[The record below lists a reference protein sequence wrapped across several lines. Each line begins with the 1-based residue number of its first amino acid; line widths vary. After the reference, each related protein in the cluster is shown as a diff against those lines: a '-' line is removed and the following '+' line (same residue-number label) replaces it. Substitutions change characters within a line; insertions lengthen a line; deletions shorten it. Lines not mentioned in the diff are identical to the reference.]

1 MFTIGMSDVSNIYFS
16 AATAIIG
23 IPTAIKIFSWSLGL
37 SELSLRNFE
46 FVIVLGFVVCFVF
59 GGFTGLLLANQAIDL
74 TYHDTYFVV
83 GHFHFVLSIAAA
95 IGAFLFA
102 LNFVSAINSASSS
115 NSVIIVMVLLGLF
128 AVNIMFIIQH
138 IIGIE
143 GHPRRIFLSA
153 EIFVAGQL
161 FANVAMPMLL
171 FSLQLV
177 GFWFWC

>member
-1 MFTIGMSDVSNIYFS
+1 
-16 AATAIIG
+16 
-23 IPTAIKIFSWSLGL
+23 
-37 SELSLRNFE
+37 
-46 FVIVLGFVVCFVF
+46 VF

-115 NSVIIVMVLLGLF
+115 NSVII
-128 AVNIMFIIQH
+128 
-138 IIGIE
+138 GIE